1 MQVSLQYAADYMLIQ
16 VILQSHL
23 SHITAP
29 FAKGYE
35 KRESFHKLSP
45 TQR

>member
-23 SHITAP
+23 SQITGP

-35 KRESFHKLSP
+35 KGERHNGLSP